1 MPTSSETMTKTI
13 ATKAEDKV
21 DNDDYFTYVEG
32 VGNIPVDIY
41 KHVKSDPR
49 GDLPRYSVHIVIQH
63 LLIFV
68 TFLFL
73 VATGLPIFFSDLFWA
88 PYAVSVFGGIDNARL
103 IHRIAAFT
111 MMFASAYHV
120 ITIVAGTLQKILKRE
135 FDYKRTQIP
144 RLKDL
149 FDLIHDI
156 KYFMGLKPH
165 RPKMEKFMYKQ
176 KAHYLAI
183 IWGSFVLMTAGS
195 ALLFPDLMSKI
206 IAETIGLVLPQ
217 GAVGEESYAVFF
229 QALARLMHADE
240 AVMALILIAFWHWI
254 NVHFVPG
261 RFPLQ
266 WTFLTG
272 RITREHQI
280 EEHFLEYLNNLREI
294 PEEREYMRNLL
305 IELGI
310 ESQQEVSASDPE
322 ASAPRPTEAGSEKK
336 HEP

>member
-1 MPTSSETMTKTI
+1 
-13 ATKAEDKV
+13 
-21 DNDDYFTYVEG
+21 
-32 VGNIPVDIY
+32 
-41 KHVKSDPR
+41 
-49 GDLPRYSVHIVIQH
+49 
-63 LLIFV
+63 
-68 TFLFL
+68 
-73 VATGLPIFFSDLFWA
+73 
-88 PYAVSVFGGIDNARL
+88 
-103 IHRIAAFT
+103 
-111 MMFASAYHV
+111 
-120 ITIVAGTLQKILKRE
+120 
-135 FDYKRTQIP
+135 
-144 RLKDL
+144 
-149 FDLIHDI
+149 
-156 KYFMGLKPH
+156 
-165 RPKMEKFMYKQ
+165 MYKQ

-206 IAETIGLVLPQ
+206 IPETIGLVLPQ

-310 ESQQEVSASDPE
+310 ESPQEVSASDPKD
-322 ASAPRPTEAGSEKK
+322 SAPQPTEAEAEKK

>member
-1 MPTSSETMTKTI
+1 MPTSSETAVKKI
-13 ATKAEDKV
+13 PADARGAADSE
-21 DNDDYFTYVEG
+21 DYFTYVEG
-32 VGNIPVDIY
+32 VGHIPIDIY
-41 KHVKSDPR
+41 KYVKSDPR
-49 GDLPRYSVHIVIQH
+49 GDLPRYSVHIVMQH

-68 TFLFL
+68 TFMLL

-88 PYAVSVFGGIDNARL
+88 PYVVSFFGGIDAARL
-103 IHRIAAFT
+103 IHRLAAFV

-120 ITIVAGTLQKILKRE
+120 ITIVAGTIQKILKKE

-156 KYFMGLKPH
+156 KYFLGLKPH

-195 ALLFPDLMSKI
+195 ALLFPDLMSKLLP
-206 IAETIGLVLPQ
+206 ETIGKVLPR

-261 RFPLQ
+261 RFPMQ

-310 ESQQEVSASDPE
+310 EPSPQAPASGQEVLPADQGKVDPE
-322 ASAPRPTEAGSEKK
+322 E
-336 HEP
+336 

>member
-1 MPTSSETMTKTI
+1 MSTSSDTI
-13 ATKAEDKV
+13 SKDIAISAPEKAD
-21 DNDDYFTYVEG
+21 DDYFTYVDG
-32 VGNIPVDIY
+32 VGSIPRDIY

-49 GDLPRYSVHIVIQH
+49 GDLPRYSAHIVIQH
-63 LLIFV
+63 LLIFI
-68 TFLFL
+68 TFMLL

-88 PYAVSVFGGIDNARL
+88 PYVISFFGGIDAARL

-120 ITIVAGTLQKILKRE
+120 ITIFAGTIQKILKKE
-135 FDYKRTQIP
+135 FDYKSTQIP

-156 KYFMGLKPH
+156 KYFLGLKPH

-195 ALLFPDLMSKI
+195 ALLFPDLMSKLLP
-206 IAETIGLVLPQ
+206 ETLGKILPQ
-217 GAVGEESYAVFF
+217 AAVGEDSYTVLF

-261 RFPLQ
+261 RFPMQ

-272 RITREHQI
+272 KITREHQI
-280 EEHFLEYLNNLREI
+280 EEHFLEYLNNLKDI
-294 PEEREYMRNLL
+294 PEERDYMRNLL
-305 IELGI
+305 IELGV
-310 ESQQEVSASDPE
+310 ESSQAASVPDQEVFPDDQGEAKPE
-322 ASAPRPTEAGSEKK
+322 ERA
-336 HEP
+336 

>member
-1 MPTSSETMTKTI
+1 MPTSSETMAKKI
-13 ATKAEDKV
+13 PDVAQGDLDGED
-21 DNDDYFTYVEG
+21 YYTYVEG
-32 VGNIPVDIY
+32 VGNIPIDIY

-68 TFLFL
+68 TFMFL

-88 PYAVSVFGGIDNARL
+88 SYVISFFGGIDAARL

-111 MMFASAYHV
+111 MMFASAYHI
-120 ITIVAGTLQKILKRE
+120 ITIVAGTIQKILNKE

-156 KYFMGLKPH
+156 KYFLGLRPH

-183 IWGSFVLMTAGS
+183 IWGSFVLMIAGS
-195 ALLFPDLMSKI
+195 ALLFPDIMSKI
-206 IAETIGLVLPQ
+206 LPETIGKVLPP

-261 RFPLQ
+261 RFPMQ

-272 RITREHQI
+272 KITREHQI
-280 EEHFLEYLNNLREI
+280 EEHFLEYLKNLKEI

-305 IELGI
+305 TELGI
-310 ESQQEVSASDPE
+310 ETSPPSPGPRQETLSAVQGEAKPE
-322 ASAPRPTEAGSEKK
+322 EKS
-336 HEP
+336 